1 MIAKVSLVTPSPLAP
16 YALTLNIESIV
27 FSAYDA
33 VPRRDPVILG
43 AFREPVTCTP
53 ALSIAAICTPP
64 GTNTS
69 FALVPTPPIFCAQ
82 IAAASSPVA
91 VPLSAY
97 QTNLPKLSPS
107 ITAALPPTLVALDL
121 KKPNLAP
128 FALFE
133 YLPIYPNVAAVLNT

>member
-1 MIAKVSLVTPSPLAP
+1 MAKVSLVTPSPLAP
-16 YALTLNIESIV
+16 YALTLNIESMV
-27 FSAYDA
+27 FSAYEA
-33 VPRRDPVILG
+33 VPRRDPVIFG
-43 AFREPVTCTP
+43 AFSEPVTCTP
-53 ALSIAAICTPP
+53 VLSIIAVCTPP

-69 FALVPTPPIFCAQ
+69 FALVPTPPTFCAQ

-107 ITAALPPTLVALDL
+107 ITADLPPIVVALDL

-128 FALFE
+128 FSLFE
-133 YLPIYPNVAAVLNT
+133 YLAMKPNVAAVLKI